1 MFTLLEEA
9 RRNFN
14 VEDYS
19 LSQTSLEQVFLRFA
33 AEQHTDELEREGI
46 FRSLDST
53 ANVSRLD
60 VFAQC
65 MHAASVTR

>member
-14 VEDYS
+14 LEDYS

-46 FRSLDST
+46 FSNSISQVACNCEEKT
-53 ANVSRLD
+53 S
-60 VFAQC
+60 
-65 MHAASVTR
+65 S

>member
-33 AEQHTDELEREGI
+33 AEQHTDEMEREGV
-46 FRSLDST
+46 FQTRSSSS
-53 ANVSRLD
+53 AVAPH
-60 VFAQC
+60 AQ
-65 MHAASVTR
+65 VTTSFH